1 MIRTKLPLNYFR
13 DINSKSYNL
22 KLLYRGTRDGFLS
35 ETFRQKCANQN
46 QTFVIYK
53 IKGKNNQI
61 ENIIGGYTDV
71 QWQLNPD
78 KKSYTGNKKNSFL
91 FKFNGENTELYPN
104 LDSNNEI
111 AVANDLLPSFS
122 CELNI
127 KENCD
132 DMNLPERC
140 SSFMGVFYYSRDIG
154 VIEVEIDNRINKIQE
169 RETFMAGEKEF
180 YVLECEVF

>member
-71 QWQLNPD
+71 
-78 KKSYTGNKKNSFL
+78 
-91 FKFNGENTELYPN
+91 
-104 LDSNNEI
+104 
-111 AVANDLLPSFS
+111 
-122 CELNI
+122 
-127 KENCD
+127 
-132 DMNLPERC
+132 
-140 SSFMGVFYYSRDIG
+140 
-154 VIEVEIDNRINKIQE
+154 
-169 RETFMAGEKEF
+169 
-180 YVLECEVF
+180 